1 MERPRQ
7 FFLMGAVTFLFSF
20 FGAGEVG
27 ESVVELS
34 FFDD

>member
-7 FFLMGAVTFLFSF
+7 FFLMGSVTFFVSYF
-20 FGAGEVG
+20 DCSEVG